1 MQAGKLIVKLAINP
15 VELRG
20 KQWYKAGMITSL
32 DQVSDFPLCWP
43 DNKPRA
49 AHRIDS
55 RFKATLAVAH
65 RLIEDEMRRWSAKGF
80 VVSMAPAFRRAAGA
94 PVVAIGVS
102 WCATHLTKI
111 YSRVRIAGVDRLA
124 DPAYD
129 ARHRKAS

>member
-55 RFKATLAVAH
+55 RDCIL
-65 RLIEDEMRRWSAKGF
+65 DSAESICSFGLRDRP
-80 VVSMAPAFRRAAGA
+80 VRAGA
-94 PVVAIGVS
+94 P
-102 WCATHLTKI
+102 
-111 YSRVRIAGVDRLA
+111 
-124 DPAYD
+124 
-129 ARHRKAS
+129 